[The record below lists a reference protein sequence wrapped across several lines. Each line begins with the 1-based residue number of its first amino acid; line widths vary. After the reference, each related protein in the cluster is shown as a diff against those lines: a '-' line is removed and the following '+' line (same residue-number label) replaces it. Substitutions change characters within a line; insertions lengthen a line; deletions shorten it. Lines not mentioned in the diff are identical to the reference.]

1 MSFEV
6 RLSRHPARHGGASGV
21 SGDTL
26 AFGHFID
33 ETKHADYLVVAAV
46 VVAGDL
52 GAIRKDVDEL
62 LLPGQQRLHMKAEK
76 AGRKRTI
83 AAKFVRVGVQAI
95 VYDAGQRYRTQVEAR
110 EACLRAAV
118 LDHADG
124 IETMMVIEE
133 DLTLVES
140 DRKILYHAVRAA
152 GWADTLRYDHRRADS
167 ERLLGVPDAI
177 AWCWGKGNPWHARIR
192 PTVRLLRRV

>member
-1 MSFEV
+1 MEV
-6 RLSRHPARHGGASGV
+6 RLSGHPARHGGASGV

-26 AFGHFID
+26 AFDYFID
-33 ETKHADYLVVAAV
+33 ETKHADYLLVAAV
-46 VVAGDL
+46 VVAGNL
-52 GAIRKDVDEL
+52 GSIRKDVDEL
-62 LLPGQQRLHMKAEK
+62 PLPGQQRLHMKAEK
-76 AGRKRTI
+76 AGRKRAI

-95 VYDAGQRYRTQVEAR
+95 VYDAGQRFRTQVEAR

-140 DRKILYHAVRAA
+140 DRRIFYQAVRAA
-152 GWADTLRYDHRRADS
+152 GCADTLRYDHRCCADS
-167 ERLLGVPDAI
+167 ERVLGVPDAI

-192 PTVRLLRRV
+192 PTVGLLRRV